1 MKEIFFGDLLKLP
14 TGIVRTIMKKTFQID
29 FVLSAQC
36 LKICFGKTYVTITK
50 HFLKKIRFIEDDRLE
65 EIMDENM

>member
-1 MKEIFFGDLLKLP
+1 MKNILVYRNLHERNFFGDLLKLP

-29 FVLSAQC
+29 FVLSQCAQC

-50 HFLKKIRFIEDDRLE
+50 HFLKKNKIY
-65 EIMDENM
+65 